1 LHLRRGLPVPVPLK
15 LIVGLGNPGARYA
28 STRHNAGFW
37 FVDRFAAQ
45 YRCDLARQ
53 ARLHGHLGRLTVD
66 GVDCRLFKPDT
77 YMNESG
83 RAVRAVL
90 DYFQIQPNEALIV
103 HDEIDLDPGVVRLKQ
118 GGGHGGHNGLRDIIE
133 VLGNGDF
140 PRLRIG
146 VGHPGHKDDVIDY
159 VLKKAGAEEQG
170 LIDDAISQALDVMSM
185 VLKGEMEKAMTALH
199 TNNKP
204 QANDDV

>member
-1 LHLRRGLPVPVPLK
+1 VPVHLK
-15 LIVGLGNPGARYA
+15 LIVGLGNPGTRYA

-45 YRCDLARQ
+45 HRCDLARQ
-53 ARLHGHLGRLTVD
+53 ARLHGHVGRLSVD
-66 GVDCRLFKPDT
+66 GVDCRLLKPDT
-77 YMNESG
+77 HMNESG

-90 DYFQIQPNEALIV
+90 DYFHIQPRETLIV

-118 GGGHGGHNGLRDIIE
+118 GGGHGGHNGLRDIMA

-140 PRLRIG
+140 SRLRIG

-159 VLKKAGAEEQG
+159 VLKKAGAGEQE
-170 LIDDAISQALDVMSM
+170 LIDDAIARALEVMPL
-185 VLKGEMEKAMTALH
+185 VIKGDMEKAMTALH
-199 TNNKP
+199 SNTKPQATSNKP
-204 QANDDV
+204 QGKE

>member
-1 LHLRRGLPVPVPLK
+1 MPVPLK

-37 FVDRFAAQ
+37 FVDRLAMQ
-45 YRCDLARQ
+45 QRCDLARQ
-53 ARLHGHLGRLTVD
+53 ARLYGYLGRLSVD
-66 GVDCRLFKPDT
+66 GVDCRLLKPDT

-90 DYFQIQPNEALIV
+90 DYFRIQPQEALIV
-103 HDEIDLDPGVVRLKQ
+103 HDEIDLEPGVVRLKQ
-118 GGGHGGHNGLRDIIE
+118 GGGHGGHNGLRDIVQ

-159 VLKKAGAEEQG
+159 VLKKAGADEQE
-170 LIDDAISQALDVMSM
+170 LIDDAISRALDVMPL
-185 VLKGEMEKAMTALH
+185 VLSGEMEKAMTALH

-204 QANDDV
+204 PATSHK

>member
-1 LHLRRGLPVPVPLK
+1 MSALLK
-15 LIVGLGNPGARYA
+15 LIIGLGNPGSRYA
-28 STRHNAGFW
+28 GTRHNAGFW
-37 FVDRFAAQ
+37 FVDRLAMQ
-45 YRCDLARQ
+45 QRCDLARQ
-53 ARLHGHLGRLTVD
+53 ARLYGYLGRLSVD
-66 GVDCRLFKPDT
+66 GVDCRLLKPDT

-90 DYFQIQPNEALIV
+90 DYFRIQPQEALIV
-103 HDEIDLDPGVVRLKQ
+103 HDEIDLEPGVVRLKQ
-118 GGGHGGHNGLRDIIE
+118 GGGHGGHNGLRDIVQ

-159 VLKKAGAEEQG
+159 VLRKAGADEQE
-170 LIDDAISQALDVMSM
+170 LIDDAISRALDVMPL
-185 VLKGEMEKAMTALH
+185 VLSGEMEKAMTALH

-204 QANDDV
+204 PATSHK

>member
-1 LHLRRGLPVPVPLK
+1 VPAPLK

-45 YRCDLARQ
+45 HRCDFARQ
-53 ARLHGHLGRLTVD
+53 ARLHGHMGRLARD

-90 DYFQIQPNEALIV
+90 DYFQIQPRETLIV

-118 GGGHGGHNGLRDIIE
+118 GGGHGGHNGLRDIME
-133 VLGNGDF
+133 VLGNGNF
-140 PRLRIG
+140 SRLRIG

-159 VLKKAGAEEQG
+159 VLRKAGAGEQE
-170 LIDDAISQALDVMSM
+170 LIDDAITRALDVMPL
-185 VLKGEMEKAMTALH
+185 VLMGDMEKAMTALH
-199 TNNKP
+199 TDNKQ
-204 QANDDV
+204 QATNHK

>member
-1 LHLRRGLPVPVPLK
+1 MPVPLK

-37 FVDRFAAQ
+37 FVDRLAMQ
-45 YRCDLARQ
+45 QRCDLARQ
-53 ARLHGHLGRLTVD
+53 ARLYGYLGRLSVD
-66 GVDCRLFKPDT
+66 GVDCRLLKPDT

-90 DYFQIQPNEALIV
+90 DYFRIQPQEALIV
-103 HDEIDLDPGVVRLKQ
+103 HDEIDLEPGVVRLKQ
-118 GGGHGGHNGLRDIIE
+118 GGGHGGHNGLRDIVQ

-159 VLKKAGAEEQG
+159 VLRKAGADEQE
-170 LIDDAISQALDVMSM
+170 LIDDAISRALDVMPL
-185 VLKGEMEKAMTALH
+185 VLSGEMEKAMTALH

-204 QANDDV
+204 PATSHK